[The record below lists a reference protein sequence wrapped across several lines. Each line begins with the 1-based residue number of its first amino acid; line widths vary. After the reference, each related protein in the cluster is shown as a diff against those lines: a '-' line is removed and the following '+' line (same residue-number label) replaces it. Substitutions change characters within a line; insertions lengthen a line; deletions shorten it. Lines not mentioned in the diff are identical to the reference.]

1 VVAIITLP
9 PLLAQNPQ
17 PVRGSVSLGGRR
29 FLYRLHW
36 SPAAGWGAGAW
47 LIDIAD
53 ASGVAIALAVPFVV
67 TSDLWRLYKDDPRAP
82 QGALAVA
89 RISGDALDPRSDDIA
104 SAFRVT
110 YTSA

>member
-1 VVAIITLP
+1 MVAVITLP

-36 SPAAGWGAGAW
+36 STLAGWGAGAW
-47 LIDIAD
+47 LVDLAD
-53 ASGVAIALAVPFVV
+53 AGGVAVALAVPFVV
-67 TSDLWRLYKDDPRAP
+67 TADLWRLYKDDPRAP
-82 QGALAVA
+82 QGALGIERV
-89 RISGDALDPRSDDIA
+89 SGEATDPRSDDIA